1 MKKLILLS
9 ILIVVGCAPKIHNSY
24 VGMTEQEFNKE
35 KPNLTKYAIQK
46 SILSNAALMT
56 VDPEENKDLPYFYID
71 RKEKLDFIEWITF
84 GKANA
89 YFYYFDPETDTI
101 TYVQLGRDFSEKN
114 IPESN

>member
-1 MKKLILLS
+1 MIRRLIILL
-9 ILIVVGCAPKIHNSY
+9 LIVGCAPKSY
-24 VGMTEQEFNKE
+24 IGMTEKDFLE
-35 KPNLTKYAIQK
+35 KKSNLDKYAVK
-46 SILSNAALMT
+46 DSYLSNSVMNV
-56 VDPEENKDLPYFYID
+56 VDPEENKDLHYFYIN

-89 YFYYFDPETDTI
+89 YYYYFDPETDTI